1 MCSSNCLV
9 YGQGTLFFLKLHQVR
24 FLLLFSS
31 YGIMDASCMVR
42 LARDWKPVEDQKRC
56 KQTAERIDL
65 IIPGR
70 TVQRTE
76 INVAGCDEV
85 SHSSFPNNIL

>member
-1 MCSSNCLV
+1 
-9 YGQGTLFFLKLHQVR
+9 
-24 FLLLFSS
+24 
-31 YGIMDASCMVR
+31 MDASCMVR

-70 TVQRTE
+70 TVQKTE

-85 SHSSFPNNIL
+85 RVIPILLTLFVLFLRCNKIFFVLFSFV